1 MSDEYLGELN
11 QRLHVLEE
19 QRPVISDLKNRLA
32 RLERAVDMMRQLE
45 HEVADVKEHEALNA
59 GSKPLL
65 PEQVTELLRHL
76 DSDSL
81 SGLRRHFTCTHCGA
95 RGRLA
100 VRVKC
105 TNCDTNSWIGWW
117 AHSHPKPEHAR
128 RPANV
133 EPAPT
138 RPGEPARQLRADL

>member
-1 MSDEYLGELN
+1 MSEEYLGELN

-19 QRPVISDLKNRLA
+19 QRPVISDLKSRLA
-32 RLERAVDMMRQLE
+32 RLERAFDMMKQLE
-45 HEVADVKEHEALNA
+45 HEFADVKEHEASGA
-59 GSKPLL
+59 KSLL
-65 PEQVTELLRHL
+65 PEQLTELLRHV
-76 DSDSL
+76 DADSL

-117 AHSHPKPEHAR
+117 AHSSPKPDHGQPAR
-128 RPANV
+128 EAVTP
-133 EPAPT
+133 
-138 RPGEPARQLRADL
+138 RPGEPDRLRADL